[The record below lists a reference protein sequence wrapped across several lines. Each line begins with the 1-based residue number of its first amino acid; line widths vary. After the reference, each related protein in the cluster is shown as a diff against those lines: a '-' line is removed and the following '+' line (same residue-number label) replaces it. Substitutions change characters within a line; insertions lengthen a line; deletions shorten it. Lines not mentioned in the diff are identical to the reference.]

1 MAMAD
6 TTRCGDAARVDCT
19 AIGDPRRAMGD
30 PRLDAVRCCAVG
42 YAGIGAATAVR
53 TIMAFAWN
61 GMESRSARPARKTSL
76 FGKPD
81 LETGRDEK
89 ARSVV
94 ALSRVPRLAGFAGSP
109 PAVDFYRRLTGLLSG
124 SPPTDTRPQARAKM
138 GKTEDRNICAYYK
151 DFFQSIATADTAEAT
166 SQFGLRNVGIRRLAD
181 CFKAEY
187 GSGQDWRLLSQ
198 S

>member
-1 MAMAD
+1 
-6 TTRCGDAARVDCT
+6 
-19 AIGDPRRAMGD
+19 
-30 PRLDAVRCCAVG
+30 
-42 YAGIGAATAVR
+42 
-53 TIMAFAWN
+53 
-61 GMESRSARPARKTSL
+61 
-76 FGKPD
+76 
-81 LETGRDEK
+81 
-89 ARSVV
+89 
-94 ALSRVPRLAGFAGSP
+94 
-109 PAVDFYRRLTGLLSG
+109 
-124 SPPTDTRPQARAKM
+124 M